1 MIGLRDLYYIRLGTR
16 DLDGAERFTTD
27 IVGMQPIER
36 TEDRLYLRSGKQHHS
51 LCYVNGD
58 PGDHAIGLEM
68 KDWNGLDE
76 AMAALDAAGH
86 ACIRGTEEEC
96 RDRSVEDFCKFQDP
110 TGNNIELLV
119 RPHDANRRY
128 FPSRDCGVISLGH
141 IGVNSTDTKQDED
154 FWTSLFNVRVSDWIG
169 PAPLLRMKSVHH
181 QMALFPTTKPGVQH
195 INHQVESFDDIMR
208 SFYFLQERQIKIV
221 FGPGRHA
228 TSEGYFLYFEGH
240 DGMVFEYSNSDRK
253 IIDDEENY
261 RPRQFPMEPESFC
274 VWGSKPDIPEFN
286 A

>member
-1 MIGLRDLYYIRLGTR
+1 MIVLRDLYYIRLGTR

-36 TEDRLYLRSGKQHHS
+36 TDDRLYLRSGKQHHA
-51 LCYVNGD
+51 LCYFDGD
-58 PGDHAIGLEM
+58 VGDHAIGLEL
-68 KDWNGLDE
+68 KDWTGLDD
-76 AMAALDAAGH
+76 AMANLEEAGYP
-86 ACIRGTEEEC
+86 CTRGTEEEC
-96 RDRSVEDFCKFQDP
+96 LDRSVEDFCKFQDP

-119 RPHDANRRY
+119 RPHDANRRF
-128 FPSRDCGVISLGH
+128 FPSRDCGVTGLGH
-141 IGVNSTDTKQDED
+141 IGVNSTDTKRDED

-169 PAPLLRMKSVHH
+169 PAPLLRMKNVHH

-208 SFYFLQERQIKIV
+208 SYYFLQERQIRIV

-261 RPRQFPMEPESFC
+261 RPRQFPMAPESFC
-274 VWGSKPDIPEFN
+274 VWGSKPDIPEFQ
-286 A
+286 